1 MLQTPSTDAY
11 MEHMVD
17 IISAY
22 VSNNSVPVG
31 ELVALIN
38 DVHSALSRLNSSE
51 PAPVVIE
58 APKPAISPKKSICS
72 G

>member
-31 ELVALIN
+31 DLVALIN
-38 DVHSALSRLNSSE
+38 DVHNALSRLNS
-51 PAPVVIE
+51 A
-58 APKPAISPKKSICS
+58 
-72 G
+72 